1 MEEMHRTHKE
11 PVWGWV
17 TVVAAMIAQSRR
29 DRTHRETRAVDSTT
43 PRPVASPKSGFA
55 SVVTPWSPRSPSGWS
70 A

>member
-17 TVVAAMIAQSRR
+17 AVVADLIAQVRKPR
-29 DRTHRETRAVDSTT
+29 LTATRAKT
-43 PRPVASPKSGFA
+43 PRSGRG
-55 SVVTPWSPRSPSGWS
+55 VVTPWSTNTPAGWS

>member
-17 TVVAAMIAQSRR
+17 AVVADLIAKSRL
-29 DRTHRETRAVDSTT
+29 TRVRNTAQRPIPT
-43 PRPVASPKSGFA
+43 PRRKAV
-55 SVVTPWSPRSPSGWS
+55 SVVTPWSPRSPAGWS

>member
-17 TVVAAMIAQSRR
+17 SAVAGLIAVVRQSR
-29 DRTHRETRAVDSTT
+29 TAAAPRASRKATV
-43 PRPVASPKSGFA
+43 RQ
-55 SVVTPWSPRSPSGWS
+55 VVTPWSPRSRPGWS

>member
-17 TVVAAMIAQSRR
+17 AVVAGMVAMARRSRAATNAHA
-29 DRTHRETRAVDSTT
+29 RTGVRTAPS
-43 PRPVASPKSGFA
+43 PRRTA

>member
-17 TVVAAMIAQSRR
+17 AVVADLVAKAHRARVRR
-29 DRTHRETRAVDSTT
+29 EARSLARTARST
-43 PRPVASPKSGFA
+43 PKALRLSA
-55 SVVTPWSPRSPSGWS
+55 SVVTPWSPRSPAGWS

>member
-17 TVVAAMIAQSRR
+17 AVAAEMIAKSRR
-29 DRTHRETRAVDSTT
+29 PQSGATTHAPV
-43 PRPVASPKSGFA
+43 RPAFNKAG
-55 SVVTPWSPRSPSGWS
+55 SVVTPWSPRSPAGWS

>member
-17 TVVAAMIAQSRR
+17 TIVADLITKSRDAR
-29 DRTHRETRAVDSTT
+29 VADKATRSIPTPRRRAV
-43 PRPVASPKSGFA
+43 
-55 SVVTPWSPRSPSGWS
+55 SVVTPWSPRSPAGWS